1 MEDSLSN
8 IILFFRESRREQTTS
23 VKKNENF
30 KILKI
35 NDRVVKF
42 LQKDIRP
49 IWTYGWVLLN
59 LNKTVNANCIKPVP
73 EYRKKDGK
81 LLN

>member
-1 MEDSLSN
+1 MEYSLSN
-8 IILFFRESRREQTTS
+8 ILFSRKGSWEQTS
-23 VKKNENF
+23 VMKNENF

-49 IWTYGWVLLN
+49 IWTYRWVLLN
-59 LNKTVNANCIKPVP
+59 LNKTANANCIKTVP
-73 EYRKKDGK
+73 EYRKDGK